1 MKKDFISMFNLRQDE
16 IHQIFELSNTLK
28 TSLKKGV
35 VHKIL
40 SDKTLAMIFEKP
52 SLRTRVTFET
62 GMTQLGGHAIYL
74 APTDARLGTRETIAD
89 GANNLSRW
97 VDVIMARVFA
107 HKTVEDLAKNASIP
121 VINGLSDLEHPC
133 QIMADLFTIIE
144 KKGSLDSVTI
154 AYVGDGNNVCNSFIA
169 AARILGFQLRIAT
182 PQGYEPA
189 GHFLK
194 QAHTVSVSSDPRVT
208 VQDADIIYTDVWAS
222 MGQEKE
228 AAQRREIFLP
238 FQINR
243 SLLDST
249 TKDFLVMHCLPAHR
263 GEEITDDV
271 IDGPESIVFDQAE
284 NRLHVQKAI
293 MTWLIER
300 S

>member
-1 MKKDFISMFNLRQDE
+1 
-16 IHQIFELSNTLK
+16 
-28 TSLKKGV
+28 
-35 VHKIL
+35 
-40 SDKTLAMIFEKP
+40 
-52 SLRTRVTFET
+52 
-62 GMTQLGGHAIYL
+62 MTQLGGHAIYL

-89 GANNLSRW
+89 GAKNLSRW

-107 HKTVEDLAKNASIP
+107 HKTVEDLAKNSSIP

-133 QIMADLFTIIE
+133 QIMADLYTIIE
-144 KKGSLDSVTI
+144 KKGSLDSVAI
-154 AYVGDGNNVCNSFIA
+154 AYVGYGNNVCNSFIA

-182 PQGYEPA
+182 PKGYEPA
-189 GHFLK
+189 GHYRK
-194 QAHTVSVSSDPRVT
+194 QAPTVTVSNDPRSA

-228 AAQRREIFLP
+228 AAERREIFMP

-243 SLLDST
+243 SLLRSAA
-249 TKDFLVMHCLPAHR
+249 KDFLVMHCLPAHR
-263 GEEITDDV
+263 GEEISDDV
-271 IDGPESIVFDQAE
+271 IDGPESIVFDEAE